1 MGRKSAPAGGWREAW
16 RRARVGAEMMKLS
29 LKKVRRA
36 GSIIALT
43 IVCVVIVAI
52 TLTVGWRPIIGAKA
66 RPLTNRRFEPTLA
79 RFERGKYLVESVAG
93 CFECH
98 SSGAGKGGGKVFG
111 EGAVAPNITPDAETG
126 AGVWTDD
133 QLARAIREGIGH
145 DGRAMT
151 PLMPYWAYRK
161 MSDEDLASIVT
172 YLRAL
177 EPVRNQLPPAKL
189 PVPLKLLS
197 KILPEPVT
205 APVAAPDATSP
216 AKRGEYFVEL
226 AHCVACH
233 TPRTALGLNEKLKF
247 AGGADVEGVTSAN
260 ITPDPSGISY
270 YDEALFVKTMRT
282 GHVGARPLKPI
293 MPWKV
298 YGNMSDEDLKAV
310 FTYLRTLKPVK
321 HLVDNTEPPTDCK
334 LCGYKHGLGERN

>member
-1 MGRKSAPAGGWREAW
+1 
-16 RRARVGAEMMKLS
+16 MKFS
-29 LKKVRRA
+29 LKKVRRV
-36 GSIIALT
+36 GSIIALVF
-43 IVCVVIVAI
+43 VCVVIVAI
-52 TLTVGWRPIIGAKA
+52 TLTVGWRPILGAKA
-66 RPLTNRRFEPTLA
+66 RPLTNRRFEPTPA
-79 RFERGKYLVESVAG
+79 RFERGQYLVESVAG
-93 CFECH
+93 CFACH
-98 SSGAGKGGGKVFG
+98 SSEAGKGSGKVFDG
-111 EGAVAPNITPDAETG
+111 GITVASNITPDAATG
-126 AGVWTDD
+126 VGAQSDD

-145 DGRAMT
+145 DGRALAPM
-151 PLMPYWAYRK
+151 MPYWAYRR
-161 MSDEDLASIVT
+161 MSDEDLASVIT

-177 EPVRNQLPPAKL
+177 EPVRNELPQAKP

-205 APVAAPDATSP
+205 APVPAPDATSP

-247 AGGADVEGVTSAN
+247 AGGADIEGVTSAN

-298 YGNMSDEDLKAV
+298 YRNMSDEDLKAV
-310 FTYLRTLKPVK
+310 FAYLRTLKPVR

-334 LCGYKHGLGERN
+334 LCGYKHGFGERN